1 MKILLQLTLIVLL
14 IVACDEKEFE
24 NDINYEI
31 DYNDSLIGISGL
43 SLYWDHEVFGTEGR
57 RVRFEFYD
65 IVKHQFDYELDF
77 RYSLNNKTLNIY
89 LVDTINQG
97 ECAVFPSPD
106 GLDTTC
112 TSRGGFYI
120 PDSLLINGN
129 YKLNLNTKDFKI
141 NCDFMVNDSS
151 YQLIIPENDNFVSS
165 ISQVYPIPRDII
177 NGSIVF
183 KGSENIESA
192 NKLKED
198 FLSLGLLE
206 TSLPNYPYRHLL
218 VNDDGT
224 PIDDTWPPDNYSFGL
239 VYKSNGISFKQIVEI
254 SEKSYSTTDLNIY
267 LYSGIGDQ
275 ARFSQ
280 REGITIVYA
289 GDQ

>member
-1 MKILLQLTLIVLL
+1 MKILLQLTLIIIF
-14 IVACDEKEFE
+14 IVACDDKEFE
-24 NDINYEI
+24 NDIDYEI
-31 DYNDSLIGISGL
+31 NYNDSLIAISGL
-43 SLYWDHEVFGTEGR
+43 TLYWDHEVFGKEGR

-65 IVKHQFDYELDF
+65 VVQHSFDYKLDF
-77 RYSLNNKTLNIY
+77 RYSLKNNMLDIY

-97 ECAVFPSPD
+97 KCAVFPSPD
-106 GLDTTC
+106 GLDTMC

-129 YKLNLNTKDFKI
+129 YRFNLNTRDFKV
-141 NCDFMVNDSS
+141 NCDFNVNDSS
-151 YQLIIPENDNFVSS
+151 YNLIIPDNDNFVSS
-165 ISQVYPIPRDII
+165 INLVYPIPKDIV

-183 KGSENIESA
+183 KGSDNIENA

-239 VYKSNGISFKQIVEI
+239 VYKSNGITFKQIVET
-254 SEKSYSTTDLNIY
+254 SEKNYLSTDLNIY
-267 LYSGIGDQ
+267 LYSGMGDQ

-289 GDQ
+289 GEQ